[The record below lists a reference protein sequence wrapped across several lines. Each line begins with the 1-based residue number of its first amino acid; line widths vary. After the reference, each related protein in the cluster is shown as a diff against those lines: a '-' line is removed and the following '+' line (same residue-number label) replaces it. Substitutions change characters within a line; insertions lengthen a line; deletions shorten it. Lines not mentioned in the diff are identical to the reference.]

1 MNGVWAVRD
10 ICSDNNGYNRRK
22 TTRQSSAC
30 VRACVRYRA
39 RSQKRQVLSRE
50 RSYASERRECGESA
64 ASAVARTA
72 VTSVSSARRHLA
84 SPPRSPEDDTV
95 AGDNGRRRPRVSRAI
110 QRSRTLSRGGQ
121 GRRPST
127 LGRKNDSSRIRDSGF
142 RDHHGGPPAAPAEAQ
157 ER

>member
-1 MNGVWAVRD
+1 MYGIYARTTTVTGKQQGRVVRAVR
-10 ICSDNNGYNRRK
+10 IAS
-22 TTRQSSAC
+22 
-30 VRACVRYRA
+30 RA

-50 RSYASERRECGESA
+50 RSYASERHESA

-95 AGDNGRRRPRVSRAI
+95 AGGNGRRRPRVSRAI
-110 QRSRTLSRGGQ
+110 QRSTLSRGGQ
-121 GRRPST
+121 GRRSST
-127 LGRKNDSSRIRDSGF
+127 LGRKNDSSRIRDSGL